1 MILLVLWLF
10 KRMKKDLDIDIL
22 SNIFSGDGEENVKK
36 CVSKVWRLMWALPP
50 QVLHSAAWQVC
61 PNCNL
66 LLLGWSLADLA
77 KFGCISTGVLI
88 HIGYA
93 VISAWADG
101 TRLYKVS
108 IYTDLII
115 KRISRSWS
123 ASQLTS
129 SECYGDQSQC
139 LHSWPDYLP
148 NCTF

>member
-1 MILLVLWLF
+1 
-10 KRMKKDLDIDIL
+10 MKKDLDIDIL
-22 SNIFSGDGEENVKK
+22 SNIFSGDGEENVKI
-36 CVSKVWRLMWALPP
+36 CVSQYFIRLKISVDLWTLPP

-115 KRISRSWS
+115 KRISRS
-123 ASQLTS
+123 
-129 SECYGDQSQC
+129 
-139 LHSWPDYLP
+139 
-148 NCTF
+148 